1 MPVTGSAP
9 QPGTTEPPTPPAPP
23 RPAPAAA
30 GASAGSSSSS
40 RPSDDALD
48 LGATVLPILAKTYG
62 PQIVIALVAL
72 VIGYLLGRRRG

>member
-1 MPVTGSAP
+1 PVTGSAP

-30 GASAGSSSSS
+30 GASAGSSSS

-62 PQIVIALVAL
+62 PQIVFALVAL
-72 VIGYLLGRRRG
+72 VIGYLLGRRRRG